1 MNSMNKS
8 EAVILP
14 GATIGIFGSGQ
25 LGRMTAIAAK
35 QMGYRVHVFS
45 PSHDSP
51 AGQVADLEIQA
62 PYDDVEAIERFAKQ
76 VSVITLEFENIP
88 VDTLRAASKHA
99 PVHPSDHVLGT
110 AQNRIRE
117 KSVLKEAGLPVANSH
132 PIRSLENLKTASQ
145 EFLPGVL
152 KTANGGY
159 DGKGQ
164 VIVKTADEVDSAW
177 AQLDT
182 DEAIFEEFVDFD
194 CEISVVAARNT
205 HGMIACYDPVRNVHR
220 NHILDVSLSPAGMT
234 SKLAADAKEMASTV
248 MEELKVIGVICIEFF
263 VTRDGQ
269 LVINEIAPRPHNS
282 GHLTIDSHLTSQFEQ
297 QVRAVCGLEL
307 GSTEQIKPAA
317 MVNLLGDCWAQG
329 EPKWDAALGINN
341 IKLHLYGKDVP
352 AIGRKMGHIT
362 ALADS
367 PEQAAEDAK
376 AARSLLEAKLS
387 QPISSG
393 NS

>member
-1 MNSMNKS
+1 MTSMNKS

-88 VDTLRAASKHA
+88 VDTLRAAAKHA

-132 PIRSLENLKTASQ
+132 PIRSLEDLKTASQ

-164 VIVKTADEVDSAW
+164 VIVKAADEVDSAW

-205 HGMIACYDPVRNVHR
+205 NGMIACYDPVRNVHR

-234 SKLAADAKEMASTV
+234 SKLVADAKEMASTV

-317 MVNLLGDCWAQG
+317 MVNLLGDCWADG
-329 EPKWDAALGINN
+329 EPKWDSALGIPN

-387 QPISSG
+387 QPISSS

>member
-1 MNSMNKS
+1 MNKS

-88 VDTLRAASKHA
+88 VDTLRAAAKHA

-132 PIRSLENLKTASQ
+132 PIRSLEDLKTASQ

-164 VIVKTADEVDSAW
+164 VIVKAADEVDSAW

-205 HGMIACYDPVRNVHR
+205 NGMIACYDPVRNVHR

-234 SKLAADAKEMASTV
+234 SKLVADAKEMASTV

-317 MVNLLGDCWAQG
+317 MVNLLGDCWADG
-329 EPKWDAALGINN
+329 EPKWDSALGIPN

-387 QPISSG
+387 QPISSS